1 MVEHRTFNP
10 GVAGSSPAASIAT
23 ILTFFRWRLISRG
36 GEMVSR
42 RTHPPKIA
50 GSSPVPGIALKSVT
64 LLTGGTYFNSLNPKV
79 VYEGYLI
86 NSLSPDYS

>member
-1 MVEHRTFNP
+1 
-10 GVAGSSPAASIAT
+10 
-23 ILTFFRWRLISRG
+23 
-36 GEMVSR
+36 MVSR